1 MGIRPGTGAHGKPS
15 KGLLMARDVTTV
27 QTATS
32 PQEAR
37 TCRRPDVPLVTEAR
51 ERGNV
56 TSGLLETPR
65 ICGVSRAEVRPIRRI
80 AVAVQEADGGGFLF
94 SAVDGDDAALR
105 WSGTL
110 RSATADVALLE
121 VFVQIRREIDLPDR
135 IRFLVRVPRGS
146 LLWAHQEELRSA
158 LPNCT
163 IQGPGPRDGDL
174 MTAAEAGLPAET
186 PPPVDQLLLP
196 ALTVAA
202 DGSVRGRF
210 GGYGWLASDGRYGLQ
225 GRIDSRTFIGCRAS
239 MVAELRAID
248 DAVRKVPGR
257 RLNIFCDNSYAVSM
271 ARKWMDGQQILPE
284 GYRTE
289 RAAGKTAGLLIAQ
302 RRLHLNRAR
311 IDIRWTRSHQGEPL
325 NEGADALARLASRY
339 IRGDSGLSPTEYRR
353 RARGL
358 AEAFAAEFCASHEP
372 IQPPASP
379 TGNIARIPSRITAWA
394 ATSDSL

>member
-1 MGIRPGTGAHGKPS
+1 
-15 KGLLMARDVTTV
+15 
-27 QTATS
+27 
-32 PQEAR
+32 
-37 TCRRPDVPLVTEAR
+37 
-51 ERGNV
+51 
-56 TSGLLETPR
+56 
-65 ICGVSRAEVRPIRRI
+65 
-80 AVAVQEADGGGFLF
+80 
-94 SAVDGDDAALR
+94 
-105 WSGTL
+105 
-110 RSATADVALLE
+110 
-121 VFVQIRREIDLPDR
+121 
-135 IRFLVRVPRGS
+135 
-146 LLWAHQEELRSA
+146 
-158 LPNCT
+158 
-163 IQGPGPRDGDL
+163 
-174 MTAAEAGLPAET
+174 
-186 PPPVDQLLLP
+186 
-196 ALTVAA
+196 
-202 DGSVRGRF
+202 
-210 GGYGWLASDGRYGLQ
+210 
-225 GRIDSRTFIGCRAS
+225 